1 MMLQITLKRIIRSG
15 YLNFRRNGWLSTA
28 TILVMV
34 MALFVLGWLM
44 MFSVVANTALS
55 SLENKIDISVYFK
68 NNSSE
73 SDISAVKNDL
83 TVLPE
88 VANVDFISAEESLE
102 SFRERH
108 KENKLISDSLEELGG
123 NPLSASLN
131 IKAKDARNYAAIS
144 EFLSAKNYQAIDKI
158 NYFENQKVIERLSA
172 VVNTSR
178 IFGSVLV
185 LFLGFI
191 AVLVAFNTVRLAIY
205 TMREEIN
212 IMRLV
217 GATAWFIRGPFL
229 FEGMLYG
236 SIAALVTTFSFFP
249 ILWVVSSPLSSAIS
263 GINIFGYFK
272 SNFFEFFAIMIFTGI
287 CLGVLS
293 SFIAIRR
300 YLRV

>member
-1 MMLQITLKRIIRSG
+1 MNWVTIKRVIKYG

-28 TILVMV
+28 TVLVMT

-44 MFSVVANTALS
+44 MLSVVANTALS

-68 NNSSE
+68 NNSNE
-73 SDISAVKNDL
+73 SDITAVKEDL

-88 VANVDFISAEESLE
+88 VAKVDYVSSEEALND
-102 SFRERH
+102 FRKRH
-108 KENKLISDSLEELGG
+108 KDNKLISDSLEELGG

-144 EFLSAKNYQAIDKI
+144 EFLSAKNYPAIDKI
-158 NYFENQKVIERLSA
+158 NYFENQKVIERLSS
-172 VVNTSR
+172 VVNASR
-178 IFGSVLV
+178 LFGSALV

-229 FEGMLYG
+229 FEGMIYG
-236 SIAALVTTFSFFP
+236 AIASLVATFSFFP
-249 ILWVVSSPLSSAIS
+249 ILWVISSPLSAALSGVNIS
-263 GINIFGYFK
+263 SYFK
-272 SNFFEFFAIMIFTGI
+272 SNFLEFFGIMVFAGVS
-287 CLGVLS
+287 LGVIS

-300 YLRV
+300 YLKV

>member
-1 MMLQITLKRIIRSG
+1 MNWVTIKRVIKYG

-28 TILVMV
+28 TVLVMT

-44 MFSVVANTALS
+44 MLSVVANTALS

-68 NNSSE
+68 NNSNE
-73 SDISAVKNDL
+73 SDITAVKEDL

-88 VANVDFISAEESLE
+88 VAKVDYVSSEEALND
-102 SFRERH
+102 FRKRH
-108 KENKLISDSLEELGG
+108 KDNKLISDSLEELGG

-144 EFLSAKNYQAIDKI
+144 EFLSAKNYPAIDKI
-158 NYFENQKVIERLSA
+158 NYFENQKVIERLSS
-172 VVNTSR
+172 VVNASR
-178 IFGSVLV
+178 LFGSALV

-229 FEGMLYG
+229 FEGMIYG
-236 SIAALVTTFSFFP
+236 AIASLVATFSFFP
-249 ILWVVSSPLSSAIS
+249 ILWVISSPLSAALSGVNIS
-263 GINIFGYFK
+263 SYFK
-272 SNFFEFFAIMIFTGI
+272 SNFFEFFGIMVFAGI
-287 CLGVLS
+287 SLGVIS

-300 YLRV
+300 YLKV

>member
-1 MMLQITLKRIIRSG
+1 MNWVTIKRVIKYG

-28 TILVMV
+28 TVLVMT

-44 MFSVVANTALS
+44 MLSVVANTALS

-68 NNSSE
+68 NNSNE
-73 SDISAVKNDL
+73 SDITAVKEDL

-88 VANVDFISAEESLE
+88 VAKVDYVSSEEALND
-102 SFRERH
+102 FRERH
-108 KENKLISDSLEELGG
+108 KDNKLISDSLEELGD

-144 EFLSAKNYQAIDKI
+144 EFLSAKNYPAIDKI
-158 NYFENQKVIERLSA
+158 NYFENQKVIERLSS
-172 VVNTSR
+172 VVNASR
-178 IFGSVLV
+178 LFGSALV

-229 FEGMLYG
+229 FEGMIYG
-236 SIAALVTTFSFFP
+236 AIASLVATFSFFP
-249 ILWVVSSPLSSAIS
+249 ILWVISSPISAALSGVNIS
-263 GINIFGYFK
+263 SYFK
-272 SNFFEFFAIMIFTGI
+272 SNFLEFFGIMVFAGVS
-287 CLGVLS
+287 LGVIS

-300 YLRV
+300 YLKV

>member
-44 MFSVVANTALS
+44 MLSVVANTALS

-249 ILWVVSSPLSSAIS
+249 ILL
-263 GINIFGYFK
+263 IF
-272 SNFFEFFAIMIFTGI
+272 
-287 CLGVLS
+287 
-293 SFIAIRR
+293 
-300 YLRV
+300 

>member
-1 MMLQITLKRIIRSG
+1 MNWVTIKRVIKYG

-28 TILVMV
+28 TVLVMT

-44 MFSVVANTALS
+44 MLSVVANTALS

-68 NNSSE
+68 NNSNE
-73 SDISAVKNDL
+73 SDITAVKEDL

-88 VANVDFISAEESLE
+88 VAKVDYVSSEEALND
-102 SFRERH
+102 FRKRH
-108 KENKLISDSLEELGG
+108 KDNKLISDSLEELGG

-144 EFLSAKNYQAIDKI
+144 EFLSAKNYPAIDKI
-158 NYFENQKVIERLSA
+158 NYFENQKVIERLSSI
-172 VVNTSR
+172 VNASR
-178 IFGSVLV
+178 LFGSALV

-229 FEGMLYG
+229 FEGMIYG
-236 SIAALVTTFSFFP
+236 AIASLVATFSFFP
-249 ILWVVSSPLSSAIS
+249 ILWVISSPISAALSGVNIS
-263 GINIFGYFK
+263 SYFK
-272 SNFFEFFAIMIFTGI
+272 SNFLEFFGIMVFAGVS
-287 CLGVLS
+287 LGVIS

-300 YLRV
+300 YLKV

>member
-1 MMLQITLKRIIRSG
+1 MNWVTIKRVIKYG

-28 TILVMV
+28 TVLVMT

-44 MFSVVANTALS
+44 MLSVVANTALS

-68 NNSSE
+68 NNSNE
-73 SDISAVKNDL
+73 SDITAVKEDL

-88 VANVDFISAEESLE
+88 VAKVDYVSSEEALND
-102 SFRERH
+102 FRKRH
-108 KENKLISDSLEELGG
+108 KDNKLISDSLEELGG

-144 EFLSAKNYQAIDKI
+144 EFLSAKNYPAIDKI
-158 NYFENQKVIERLSA
+158 NYFENQKVIERLSS
-172 VVNTSR
+172 VVNASR
-178 IFGSVLV
+178 LFGSALV

-229 FEGMLYG
+229 FEGMIYG
-236 SIAALVTTFSFFP
+236 AIASLVATFSFFP
-249 ILWVVSSPLSSAIS
+249 ILWVISSPISAALSGVNIS
-263 GINIFGYFK
+263 SYFK
-272 SNFFEFFAIMIFTGI
+272 SNFLEFFGIMVFAGVS
-287 CLGVLS
+287 LGVIS

-300 YLRV
+300 YLKV

>member
-1 MMLQITLKRIIRSG
+1 MNWVTIKRIIRSG

-28 TILVMV
+28 TVLVMT

-44 MFSVVANTALS
+44 MLSVVANTALL

-68 NNSSE
+68 TNSSD
-73 SDISAVKNDL
+73 SDIAAVKNDL
-83 TVLPE
+83 IVLPE
-88 VANVDFISAEESLE
+88 VTKVDFVSSEFALSE
-102 SFRERH
+102 FRERH
-108 KENKLISDSLEELGG
+108 KENQLISDSLEELGG

-144 EFLSAKNYQAIDKI
+144 EFLSAKNYPVIDKI
-158 NYFENQKVIERLSA
+158 NYFENQRVIERLSA
-172 VVNTSR
+172 IVNASR
-178 IFGSVLV
+178 IFGSALV

-229 FEGMLYG
+229 FEGMIYG

-249 ILWVVSSPLSSAIS
+249 ILWVISSPLSAALS
-263 GINIFGYFK
+263 GVNLFSYFK
-272 SNFFEFFAIMIFTGI
+272 SNFFEFFGIMIFAGI

-300 YLRV
+300 YLKV